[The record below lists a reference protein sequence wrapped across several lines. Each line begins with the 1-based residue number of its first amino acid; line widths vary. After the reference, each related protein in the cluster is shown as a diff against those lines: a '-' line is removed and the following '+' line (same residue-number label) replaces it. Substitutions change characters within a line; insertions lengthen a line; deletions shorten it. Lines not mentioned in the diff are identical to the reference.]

1 MAQRKLSAEALTLI
15 YLREESRWSQAR
27 LATARG
33 LTSYRPISRYE
44 TGENQLSQQEL
55 YLLTGLLGHPREA
68 VDALLFTYSLI
79 LTSPLKPASPVD
91 PTPAE
96 LRRIDRAVIADGWS
110 RAADLRDTLIVDK
123 KRRKAAAARRE
134 AGVLWARLKTL
145 SRPARREVVEDAPE
159 FQTWALA
166 ERLCDESRR
175 AAANDAQEALHLAD
189 LALWIA
195 GRVEGDEFRSRL
207 RGYSWAYK
215 GNALR
220 VSGHLDKAAEAFD
233 RAWELWKAGAGVD
246 TGLLAEWRMLSLE
259 ATLRRVENR
268 TAEALEQ
275 LARAEE
281 GAGGEPAALAAI
293 LLQKEAVYEQMGD
306 LETALATLAEAA
318 PYVKVSGDARLL
330 FALRF
335 ETAKDLCGLERFE
348 DAAALLPVVRELVG
362 RLGNQLDVV
371 RVGWL
376 AARIDAGQGRREAA
390 IAGLEQVRREF
401 TDRPIPYDAARSSL
415 ELSVLYLEEGR
426 TGAVKALAR
435 EMGAIFKSQGIAR
448 EALASLSVFLEAAQ
462 KETATV
468 ELARRVIA
476 EVECAR
482 RRAGPAV
489 LKGERG

>member
-1 MAQRKLSAEALTLI
+1 MAQRKLSAEALALI
-15 YLREESRWSQAR
+15 YLREESRWSQKE
-27 LATARG
+27 LAAARG

-55 YLLTGLLGHPREA
+55 YLLAGLLGHPREA
-68 VDALLFTYSLI
+68 VDSCLFNYSLVV
-79 LTSPLKPASPVD
+79 TSPVEPTSPVD

-96 LRRIDRAVIADGWS
+96 LRRIDRAVIADGWT
-110 RAADLRDTLIVDK
+110 RAADLRGKLIVDK
-123 KRRKAAAARRE
+123 KRRKAKAARRE

-145 SRPARREVVEDAPE
+145 SREARREVVEDAPE

-175 AAANDAQEALHLAD
+175 AAADDAQEALHLAD

-207 RGYSWAYK
+207 RGFAWAHK

-220 VSGHLDKAAEAFD
+220 VSGHLDKTAEAFD

-246 TGLLAEWRMLSLE
+246 PALLPEWRMLSLE
-259 ATLRRVENR
+259 ATLRRVEHR
-268 TAEALEQ
+268 FAEALEL
-275 LARAEE
+275 LARAET

-293 LLQKEAVYEQMGD
+293 LLKREFVYEQMGD
-306 LETALATLAEAA
+306 LEGALAVLDEAA
-318 PYVKVSGDARLL
+318 PYVEASRDARLL
-330 FALRF
+330 WVFRF
-335 ETAKDLCGLERFE
+335 ETAKALCALERYE
-348 DAAALLPVVRELVG
+348 AAAALLPEVRELAE
-362 RLGNQLDVV
+362 RLGNKLDIV

-376 AARIDAGQGRREAA
+376 AARVDAGQGRREGA

-401 TDRPIPYDAARSSL
+401 SARPIPYDAALSSL

-426 TGAVKALAR
+426 TGAVKALVR

-448 EALASLSVFLEAAQ
+448 EALASLSVFFEAAQ

-468 ELARRVIA
+468 ELVRRVIA
-476 EVECAR
+476 EVEDSR
-482 RRAGPAV
+482 RKAPRP